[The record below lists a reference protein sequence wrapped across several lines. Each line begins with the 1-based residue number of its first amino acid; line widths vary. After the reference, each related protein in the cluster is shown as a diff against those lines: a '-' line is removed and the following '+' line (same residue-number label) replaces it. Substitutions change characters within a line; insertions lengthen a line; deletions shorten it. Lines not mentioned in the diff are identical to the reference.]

1 MKTRILAAFW
11 AVLGFPLAAASYPG
25 GTPTYQT
32 DVAPFCAGCHAS
44 RDAAALAGAE
54 DLAQQEVAERKHI
67 ALILSGQQGY
77 ASLSET
83 DRQALA
89 EQVRALDEA
98 STVTLAA
105 PAAVITGQS
114 FQVAVNVTGGAG
126 PALGVALVD
135 RAHRWYAAPAPSA
148 GWSVA
153 EPPRVTGPD
162 GQLQSQWISKRP
174 ESAGRNLAFVNI
186 TEVSSDSTLQQ
197 WGSASVVFTLRAPD
211 RPGSYPLAAAY
222 FYGTETSTVLGYT
235 TDPSGVKQPR
245 GGFEGGSGRVLFS
258 KLVQIQV
265 QPAQA
270 ATPPPAGPPSP
281 PQDVEI
287 APQHESAP
295 SP

>member
-1 MKTRILAAFW
+1 MKIRALAVFG
-11 AVLGFPLAAASYPG
+11 AVLGFPLAVASYPG

-32 DVAPFCAGCHAS
+32 DVAPFCAGCHSS
-44 RDAAALAGAE
+44 RDAESMAGAE
-54 DLAQQEVAERKHI
+54 DFAQKEVAERKHI
-67 ALILSGQQGY
+67 ALILAGQQGY

-83 DRQALA
+83 DRRALA
-89 EQVRALDEA
+89 EQIRALDEA
-98 STVTLAA
+98 STVTLAT
-105 PAAVITGQS
+105 PAAVLAGQS

-126 PALGVALVD
+126 PVVGVALVD

-162 GQLQSQWISKRP
+162 GQLQSQWLSKRP
-174 ESAGRNLAFVNI
+174 ESAGRNLSFVNI
-186 TEVSSDSTLQQ
+186 TGVSSSPVLQQ

-222 FYGTETSTVLGYT
+222 LYGTETSTVLGYT
-235 TDPSGVKQPR
+235 TDPSGLKQPR

-258 KLVQIQV
+258 EVVQIQV

-270 ATPPPAGPPSP
+270 APPAPASP
-281 PQDVEI
+281 PRNVE
-287 APQHESAP
+287 ATTPVQP
-295 SP
+295 